1 VPFFLLH
8 EENQAMSASDL
19 MSRAAFSARVFS
31 MYVMAVG
38 AALLLVPNLLLGL
51 FGIAPTGE
59 IWIRVAGLIAFN
71 LGIYVWVAA
80 RHLPFLQASVYT
92 RTLVFI
98 VLTGFA
104 ATGMGEPMLALFG
117 VVDLCGAIWTWLAL
131 RADAQASPGAA
142 VGVAR

>member
-1 VPFFLLH
+1 
-8 EENQAMSASDL
+8 MSRNDP

-31 MYVMAVG
+31 LYVMAVG
-38 AALLLVPNLLLGL
+38 AALVLVPNLLLGL

-80 RHLPFLQASVYT
+80 HHRPFLQASVYT
-92 RTLVFI
+92 RSLVFV

-104 ATGMGEPMLALFG
+104 VTGMGEPMLALFG
-117 VVDLCGAIWTWLAL
+117 VLDLAGAIWTLLAL
-131 RADAQASPGAA
+131 RADAQAAATGAA